1 MGNKKSV
8 KKTQSFVL
16 VLGIIF
22 VAFNLRP
29 AITSVSPIIN
39 SIQGYFGINNLEAG
53 LLTTIPLLAFAVFS
67 PFVAGISRRLG
78 NELTMQLA
86 MLILLAGILI
96 RYIDHLGMMYLGT
109 VIIGAGIAVSNVLLP
124 GIIKSDFPQRMGLM
138 TSIYTTAMCA
148 MAGLA
153 SGVSIPLSQGAG
165 FGWRNTLLIWGVLA
179 FVGCLLWLPQLTRN
193 KRELRTAERSA
204 DYSVWH
210 SSKAWWVTLFMGF
223 QSFLF
228 YCIIAWLPAILQS
241 KGMSDQLAGWML
253 LFVQIIGL
261 PSTFLG
267 PILLL
272 RTNRKELVMVLVG
285 VMNLL
290 GFAGLMLFEQ
300 LAMQI
305 ISIGIFGLSMGASFS
320 LVFAVIGI
328 RASNS
333 QQVAELSGM
342 AQSVGYLLAAFGP
355 VLLGFVFDHTG
366 SWLISLLIIQLVN
379 AGMLLAS
386 VMSVRRL

>member
-1 MGNKKSV
+1 
-8 KKTQSFVL
+8 
-16 VLGIIF
+16 
-22 VAFNLRP
+22 
-29 AITSVSPIIN
+29 
-39 SIQGYFGINNLEAG
+39 
-53 LLTTIPLLAFAVFS
+53 
-67 PFVAGISRRLG
+67 
-78 NELTMQLA
+78 
-86 MLILLAGILI
+86 
-96 RYIDHLGMMYLGT
+96 
-109 VIIGAGIAVSNVLLP
+109 
-124 GIIKSDFPQRMGLM
+124 
-138 TSIYTTAMCA
+138 
-148 MAGLA
+148 
-153 SGVSIPLSQGAG
+153 
-165 FGWRNTLLIWGVLA
+165 
-179 FVGCLLWLPQLTRN
+179 
-193 KRELRTAERSA
+193 
-204 DYSVWH
+204 
-210 SSKAWWVTLFMGF
+210 
-223 QSFLF
+223 
-228 YCIIAWLPAILQS
+228 
-241 KGMSDQLAGWML
+241 
-253 LFVQIIGL
+253 
-261 PSTFLG
+261 
-267 PILLL
+267 
-272 RTNRKELVMVLVG
+272 MVLVG

>member
-1 MGNKKSV
+1 MENKKSA
-8 KKTQSFVL
+8 KKGQSL
-16 VLGIIF
+16 ILICGIIF

-29 AITSVSPIIN
+29 AITAVSPIIN

-53 LLTTIPLLAFAVFS
+53 FLTTIPLLAFAVFS

-78 NELTMQLA
+78 NGLTMQLA
-86 MLILLAGILI
+86 MVVLLAGFLI

-109 VIIGAGIAVSNVLLP
+109 LIIGAGIAVSNVLLP
-124 GIIKSDFPQRMGLM
+124 GIIKSAFPQRMGLM

-193 KRELRTAERSA
+193 KLELSTEVRSA
-204 DYSVWH
+204 DHSVWH
-210 SSKAWWVTLFMGF
+210 SSKAWWVTLFMGS

-241 KGMSDQLAGWML
+241 KGMSDQFAGWML

-272 RTNRKELVMVLVG
+272 RTNRKELIMILVG

-300 LAMQI
+300 PVMQI

-320 LVFAVIGI
+320 LVFAVIGV

-366 SWLISLLIIQLVN
+366 SWLIPLLIIQLVN